1 MEVID
6 FMRKPLNIILALIL
20 VVLAVGLCPAEEWE
34 TAPAPLPGVQQG
46 QEKADYWVARHPE
59 PDRPILTPEGIEA
72 MNRAALGVSDTELAD
87 VLAVPDPLEGIVVRK
102 AIADVLAESRQSK
115 GYDHTNRLIPA
126 AFYNRIETS
135 IGAVPAVIRPAWGLV
150 TSRTSLRRLPTNEA
164 FYDRPYG
171 NEFDRF
177 QYSVLE
183 CGNPVAVLHRTA
195 DGAWAFVRT
204 SYTMGWVHS
213 AAIAVG
219 DKLSI
224 ESFMRSRPLVATGGM
239 VPVYTDRGFSVHA
252 VSIPMGTRL
261 PLVEKAG
268 SHTSVT
274 LPWRAP
280 DGRVRFVTGYI
291 RPDADVSVGYLP
303 YTPRNLYRQLF
314 KLEGHPYGWGDLFD
328 GRDCSRLVMDVFST
342 FGFTMPRNSRRQAA
356 FNPAG
361 RKDTAA
367 LSEADKV
374 KILKE
379 LGNRPALLY
388 MPGHIMIHL
397 GIVDGKVYAIHSAWG
412 LRESA
417 LLGERTVMAGR
428 VVVSDITRGGG
439 ARGSLLKRVTSITP
453 LG

>member
-1 MEVID
+1 MKKV
-6 FMRKPLNIILALIL
+6 LHIL
-20 VVLAVGLCPAEEWE
+20 VPLLLIAFTAVMCPAEEWE
-34 TAPAPLPGVQQG
+34 TAPAPLPGVQPG
-46 QEKADYWVARHPE
+46 QEKADFWIARHPE
-59 PDRPILTPEGIEA
+59 PDRPMLTPEGIEA
-72 MNRAALGVSDTELAD
+72 MNRAALSSRETELAD
-87 VLAVPDPLEGIVVRK
+87 VLAVPDSREGIVVRK
-102 AIADVLAESRQSK
+102 AIADVLTESRQSK
-115 GYDHTNRLIPA
+115 GYDHTNRLITA
-126 AFYNRIETS
+126 AFYDRLETA

-150 TSRTSLRRLPTNEA
+150 TMRASLRRLPTNEA
-164 FYDRPYG
+164 FYDRPFG

-177 QYSVLE
+177 QYSTLE

-195 DGAWAFVRT
+195 DGAWSFVQT
-204 SYTMGWVHS
+204 TYTMGWVPS

-219 DKLSI
+219 DKLAV
-224 ESFMRSRPLVATGGM
+224 ESFTRSKPLVATGATI
-239 VPVYTDRGFSVHA
+239 PVYTDRGFSVHA

-268 SHTSVT
+268 HHYAVT

-280 DGRVRFVTGYI
+280 DGGVRFATGYI

-303 YTPRNLYRQLF
+303 YTARNLYRQLF

-374 KILKE
+374 KTLKD
-379 LGNRPALLY
+379 LGSRPALLY

-397 GIVDGKVYAIHSAWG
+397 GIVDGKPYAIHSAWG
-412 LRESA
+412 LRESR
-417 LLGERTVMAGR
+417 LLGEKTVMAGR

-439 ARGSLLKRVTSITP
+439 GRGSLLKRVTAITP

>member
-1 MEVID
+1 MKKV
-6 FMRKPLNIILALIL
+6 LHIL
-20 VVLAVGLCPAEEWE
+20 VPLLLIAFTAVMCPAEEWE
-34 TAPAPLPGVQQG
+34 TAPAPLPGVQPG
-46 QEKADYWVARHPE
+46 QEKADFWIARHPE

-72 MNRAALGVSDTELAD
+72 MNRAALGSRETELAD

-102 AIADVLAESRQSK
+102 AIADVLAESRQAK
-115 GYDHTNRLIPA
+115 GYDHTNRLITA
-126 AFYNRIETS
+126 GFYDRLETA

-150 TSRTSLRRLPTNEA
+150 TMRASLRRLPTNEA
-164 FYDRPYG
+164 FYDRPFG

-177 QYSVLE
+177 QYSTLE

-195 DGAWAFVRT
+195 DGAWSFVQT
-204 SYTMGWVHS
+204 TYTMGWVPS

-219 DKLSI
+219 DKLAV
-224 ESFMRSRPLVATGGM
+224 ESFTRSKPLVATGATI
-239 VPVYTDRGFSVHA
+239 PVYTDRGFSVHA

-268 SHTSVT
+268 HHYAVT

-291 RPDADVSVGYLP
+291 RPEADVSVGFLP

-342 FGFTMPRNSRRQAA
+342 FGFAMPRNSRRQAA
-356 FNPAG
+356 FNPAA

-374 KILKE
+374 KILKD

-397 GIVDGKVYAIHSAWG
+397 GIVDGKPYAIHSAWG
-412 LRESA
+412 LRESK
-417 LLGERTVMAGR
+417 LLGEKTVMAGR

-439 ARGSLLKRVTSITP
+439 GRGSLLKRVTAVTP